1 MKKNK
6 NKKNIL
12 LISLGNLIVVFGWLI
27 CVYGIADFILGRLGY
42 ANLTFFLG
50 SFLSMFGPIICIVV
64 GALVVGVGTVI
75 KE

>member
-12 LISLGNLIVVFGWLI
+12 LISLGNLIIVLGWLI
-27 CVYGIADFILGRLGY
+27 VVYGIADFILGRLGY
-42 ANLTFFLG
+42 TNLTFFLG
-50 SFLSMFGPIICIVV
+50 SFLSMFGPIIFIIV
-64 GALVVGVGTVI
+64 GALIVGIGTVF